1 MRSSRLHTV
10 LSVLLI
16 CIALALGWLIQRM
29 DAGIDLTANARN
41 SLSDASASVLQS
53 IETPVEIIAV
63 IGPDQQQRDAIST
76 LVSRLQVI
84 KPDIQLSFI
93 NPETD
98 PAAARELEATT
109 GGELIL
115 RTAGRE
121 RRLRNLSERNIT
133 SSLRHLNREEDRVIA
148 FLTGHDERSP
158 TRSGNQ
164 DWSTVAG
171 RLEAIGLVSRE
182 LSLISAPYIDEAID
196 LVVIAA
202 PRRAYFP
209 GEVAS
214 LNSYLN
220 RGGNL
225 LWLSEDSSSSI
236 AGSSLQLLADTLGV
250 DTLPGVV
257 IDANSQAL
265 AAGSPDFVLLDRFPT
280 HPVTRTMA
288 SPVLLP
294 QAAALAVTPLAGQT
308 TLPLLQ
314 SPTSSWTETGV
325 LAGAIAFDEN
335 TDEVA
340 GPLLLGVT
348 IERQIAQGSQ
358 RIAIIGD
365 ADFGAS
371 QFIDNG
377 GNQDFIEALILW
389 LTGEFNTLDFGTQA
403 AVDST
408 LTLSNNAIVLISSI
422 YLAGLPLLLLLVAG
436 IVRWR
441 RSRQ

>member
-16 CIALALGWLIQRM
+16 CITLAVGWLSQRVTL
-29 DAGIDLTANARN
+29 GVDLTANARN
-41 SLSDASASVLQS
+41 SLSDTSESVLRA
-53 IETPVEIIAV
+53 IKTPVEIIAV

-76 LVSRLQVI
+76 LVSRLQDI
-84 KPDIQLSFI
+84 KPDVQLQFI

-98 PAAARELEATT
+98 PAAARVLNATT

-121 RRLRNLSERNIT
+121 RRLKNLSERSIT
-133 SSLRHLNREEDRVIA
+133 SSLRHLNREEDRTIA

-158 TRSGNQ
+158 TRISNQ
-164 DWSTVAG
+164 DWSTVAS
-171 RLEAIGLVSRE
+171 RLDAIGLVSRE
-182 LSLISAPYIDEAID
+182 LSLVSEPYIDDTID
-196 LVVIAA
+196 LLVIAA
-202 PRRAYFP
+202 PRRKYFP

-214 LNSYLN
+214 LDSYLN

-225 LWLSEDSSSSI
+225 LWLSE
-236 AGSSLQLLADTLGV
+236 GSSNSASGPGLQLLADTLGV

-257 IDANSQAL
+257 IDTNSQAL
-265 AAGSPDFVLLDRFPT
+265 AADSPDFVLLDRFPT
-280 HPVTRTMA
+280 HPVTQTLV

-314 SPTSSWTETGV
+314 TPTSSWTETGT
-325 LAGAIAFDEN
+325 LSGAISFDEN
-335 TDEVA
+335 TVEVA

-348 IERQIAQGSQ
+348 IERQLAQGTQ
-358 RIAIIGD
+358 RVAVIGD
-365 ADFGAS
+365 ADFGSS

-377 GNQDFIEALILW
+377 GNQNFIEALMLW
-389 LTGEFNTLDFGTQA
+389 LTGEFNALEFGTQSA
-403 AVDST
+403 IDST
-408 LTLSNNAIVLISSI
+408 LTLSNNSIVLLSAV
-422 YLAGLPLLLLLVAG
+422 YLAGLPLLLLSTAIL
-436 IVRWR
+436 VRWR
-441 RSRQ
+441 RRRS